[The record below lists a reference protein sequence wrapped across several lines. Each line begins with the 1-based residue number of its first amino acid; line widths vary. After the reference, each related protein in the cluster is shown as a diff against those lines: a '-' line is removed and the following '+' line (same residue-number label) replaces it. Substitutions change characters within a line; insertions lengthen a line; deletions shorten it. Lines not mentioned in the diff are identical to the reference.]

1 MRNNQNKQETYDAAK
16 YEDGHNGNDG
26 VQCFAPL
33 LHCLHDPE
41 QGKKKSNFFKGF
53 KKKSRA

>member
-1 MRNNQNKQETYDAAK
+1 MRNNHNKQETYDAAK
-16 YEDGHNGNDG
+16 YEDGQNGNDG

-41 QGKKKSNFFKGF
+41 QGKKKSNFL
-53 KKKSRA
+53 KKILR